1 MYDSGKIIA
10 GLIIFIILMTFPIW
24 YNAIA
29 GKGNYVPDIEIATRD
44 MPGRDQCVMTTDYM
58 RANHMDLLNQWRD
71 DVVRLG
77 ERVHVAPDGKK
88 YDRSLS
94 NTCMDCHSNKV
105 RFCDRCHD
113 YMGVAPYC
121 WQCHIEPDLMGK

>member
-1 MYDSGKIIA
+1 
-10 GLIIFIILMTFPIW
+10 MTFPIW

-29 GKGNYVPDIEIATRD
+29 GKGAYVPDIEIATKD
-44 MPGRDQCVMTTDYM
+44 VLGRDQCVMSTDYM
-58 RANHMDLLNQWRD
+58 RANHMNLLNQWRN

-77 ERVHVAPDGKK
+77 ERVHIAPDGRK

-94 NTCMDCHSNKV
+94 NTCLDCHSNKA
-105 RFCDRCHD
+105 RFCDLCHN

-121 WQCHIEPDLMGK
+121 WQCHLEPDLMVK